1 MAHRDFDA
9 SRRAHHLERDPVTF
23 VLGGESF
30 TVLPDPS
37 LGDTFDL
44 ADAPD
49 ISAKDFD
56 PDGAPDLALVRVLK
70 NFIRRMLPDDER
82 ARYDLALYRIPST
95 EAYAIVECAEW
106 IVGQVTAFPTEPPAS
121 SSSGRPTTRSGGASS
136 KGRSGGTPT
145 SPSSPPDG
153 PTR

>member
-1 MAHRDFDA
+1 MPHRDFDA
-9 SRRAHHLERDPVTF
+9 ARRARQIERDPVTF
-23 VLGGESF
+23 TLGGERF

-49 ISAKDFD
+49 ITAEDFN

-70 NFIRRMLPDDER
+70 NFIRRMLPDEDR
-82 ARYDLALYRIPST
+82 PRLDLAMYRIPST
-95 EAYAIVECAEW
+95 ESYVIVETASWIAE
-106 IVGQVTAFPTEPPAS
+106 QVASRPTEPPAS
-121 SSSGRPTTRSGGASS
+121 SSRGRPRTGLSS
-136 KGRSGGTPT
+136 KRESGGTPRSKT
-145 SPSSPPDG
+145 SRRDG